1 MGRPRT
7 WTDDDLREAVAS
19 STSLAEV
26 VRPLRLHRGGAAY
39 VTVRTRM
46 EVLGLQ
52 LASTRQPTSA
62 GGATSSDSSPSSTG
76 SLEPSIRTWTE
87 DELREAVRE
96 GRSLNQVFQLLG
108 LTVGGSQWL
117 VIRSL
122 ILERGWSTEHWK
134 RPLQGSAARET
145 SGSKPFRTRLEAVNA
160 DVMVRESRSRA
171 ELIRSLGFSP
181 NTTTYRVLND
191 YIRRNGLDIGHFEA
205 SHDAM
210 RRTPRRRYR
219 TSLDDILVK
228 DSTYT
233 SIRTLKERLIDAG
246 LIEPVCAECG
256 IDSWNGRPIVLHLD
270 HINGIRDD
278 HRLENLRFLCPN
290 CHSQTD
296 TYCGRNQGRYVS
308 RSVA

>member
-7 WTDDDLREAVAS
+7 WTDDDLRRAVAS
-19 STSLAEV
+19 SKSLAEV
-26 VRPLRLHRGGAAY
+26 VRRLRLRRGGAAY

-52 LASTRQPTSA
+52 LDSRRQTASVDDQTRSN
-62 GGATSSDSSPSSTG
+62 GSDPSRTDSPVRST
-76 SLEPSIRTWTE
+76 RTWTE
-87 DELREAVRE
+87 KELREAVRE
-96 GRSLNQVFQLLG
+96 ARSLNQVFLLLG

-122 ILERGWSTEHWK
+122 ILDRGWSTEHWK
-134 RPLQGSAARET
+134 RPLRGSPGEPAGSGRFRARLD
-145 SGSKPFRTRLEAVNA
+145 GVDVEAMIR
-160 DVMVRESRSRA
+160 DSRSRA
-171 ELIRSLGFSP
+171 EVIRSLGFSP
-181 NTTTYRVLND
+181 NTTTYRVLNE
-191 YIRRNGLDIGHFEA
+191 YITRNRLDIDHFEA

-210 RRTPRRRYR
+210 RRATRRRYR
-219 TSLDDILVK
+219 TNLDEILVE